1 MYIEAGSGLNLSYF
15 DVGGGSP
22 GVSIQGGVQFELQ
35 PSWRLGANVG
45 FHRTHGMDEGTPN
58 AGREYVYKSNLKEL
72 SVRGQYVVK
81 FKRFP
86 PKKWKRKLE
95 PKAYAGV
102 GILQVQPIQNQ
113 QLSAK
118 ENAGDFSIAPLF
130 SGGLALAYAIQND
143 LYLMFEGG
151 TNLSTSDFLEGYTN
165 VLHSTSADMFHTFM
179 LKVVYKVPVKWY

>member
-22 GVSIQGGVQFELQ
+22 GVSFQGGVMFDMHH
-35 PSWRLGANVG
+35 SWRLGANVG
-45 FHRTHGMDEGTPN
+45 FHRTQGKDEGTPN
-58 AGREYVYKSNLKEL
+58 AGREYVYRSNLKEL

-81 FKRFP
+81 FKRYP

-95 PKAYAGV
+95 PKAYAGI
-102 GILQVQPIQNQ
+102 GILQVQPIHNS

-118 ENAGDFSIAPLF
+118 ENAGDFSIAPVF
-130 SGGLALAYAIQND
+130 SAGLALAYAIQDD
-143 LYLMFEGG
+143 LYLLFEGG

-165 VLHSTSADMFHTFM
+165 VLHSSSADMFHTIMF
-179 LKVVYKVPVKWY
+179 KVVYKVPVK